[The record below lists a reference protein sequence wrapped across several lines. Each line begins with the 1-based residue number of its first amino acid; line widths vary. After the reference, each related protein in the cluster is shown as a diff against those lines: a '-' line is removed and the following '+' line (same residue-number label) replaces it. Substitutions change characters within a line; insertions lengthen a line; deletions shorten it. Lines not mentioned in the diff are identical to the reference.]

1 MCAFCTQCI
10 CVCVCVLT
18 GTGYR
23 TLFTGSVPGPSNVV
37 GAAAH
42 LLGHVEG
49 QLSVTR
55 PVVRVEV
62 PVAETLPHVYGWEGT
77 NSHGVVEAEVRHSP

>member
-1 MCAFCTQCI
+1 MCV
-10 CVCVCVLT
+10 CVLRVVYMCVCVLT
-18 GTGYR
+18 GAGYR

-77 NSHGVVEAEVRHSP
+77 NSH

>member
-1 MCAFCTQCI
+1 MCVRSALSVY
-10 CVCVCVLT
+10 VCVCVLT
-18 GTGYR
+18 GAGYR

-77 NSHGVVEAEVRHSP
+77 NSH